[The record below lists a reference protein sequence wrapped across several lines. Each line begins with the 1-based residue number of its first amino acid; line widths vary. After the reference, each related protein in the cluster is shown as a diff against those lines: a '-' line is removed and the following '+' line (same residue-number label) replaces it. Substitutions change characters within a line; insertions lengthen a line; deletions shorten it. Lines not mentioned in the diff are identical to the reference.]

1 MKFFLENFSEIL
13 EDTQIDSLFLDTEF
27 KNLDEWDSM
36 TMLMLISVFDEK
48 YGVEVSASEINKLN
62 TLSELYLLTK
72 K

>member
-1 MKFFLENFSEIL
+1 MKIFLENFSEIL
-13 EDTQIDSLFLDTEF
+13 EDTQIDSLSLDTEF

-36 TMLMLISVFDEK
+36 AMLMLISIFDEK

>member
-36 TMLMLISVFDEK
+36 AMLMLISIFDEK